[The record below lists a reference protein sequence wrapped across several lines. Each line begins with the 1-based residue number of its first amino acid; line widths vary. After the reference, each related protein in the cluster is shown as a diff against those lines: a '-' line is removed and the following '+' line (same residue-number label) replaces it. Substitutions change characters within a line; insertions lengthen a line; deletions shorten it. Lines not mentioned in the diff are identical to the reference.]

1 MLQDRLL
8 LSGLSLEHFNL
19 PLPTT
24 LPTVS
29 HAEAFVQREEQSYD
43 IHIEAAKARERLSKL
58 NAKQRKIFDE
68 VMSSLSHGSGRIFFI
83 DAPGGTGKTFLIN
96 AILSAV
102 RADGH
107 IAIATALSAIAS
119 KLLEG
124 GTTLHSK
131 LKVPID
137 IKKDSICSF
146 TNLCGIGKL
155 FKEAKLLV
163 IDEGPMGHRHIFE
176 AVSRSVKLEVSVSN
190 FPQDT
195 VHSPRC

>member
-1 MLQDRLL
+1 MLHDRLL
-8 LSGLSLEHFNL
+8 LSGLSLEHFGL
-19 PLPTT
+19 PLPST

-29 HAEAFVQREEQSYD
+29 RASAFVQREEQAYD
-43 IHIEAAKARERLSKL
+43 VHIEAAKARERVCKL
-58 NAKQRKIFDE
+58 NAKQRRIFDE
-68 VMSSLSHGSGRIFFI
+68 VMASLSDGSGRIFFI

-124 GTTLHSK
+124 GTTLHSR

-137 IKKDSICSF
+137 IKRDSICSF
-146 TNLCGIGKL
+146 TNVCGVGKL
-155 FKEAKLLV
+155 FIKASLLV

-176 AVSRSVKLEVSVSN
+176 AISRSV
-190 FPQDT
+190 
-195 VHSPRC
+195 